1 MSLLRGRRY
10 NRAKK
15 AVPNPHGIG
24 GKSGKTVGGQSD
36 PQQKTADKLAK
47 RHGVGPATIKRDGK
61 FAEGIEKLKTVA
73 PDIERRIAVT
83 RHGERA
89 A

>member
-1 MSLLRGRRY
+1 MTHGWLRVKVTPCQRPPTG
-10 NRAKK
+10 NTNAK
-15 AVPNPHGIG
+15 P
-24 GKSGKTVGGQSD
+24 TGGQSD
-36 PQQKTADKLAK
+36 PRLKTADKLAK